1 MHEAPYEFKVN
12 IEYNWIVWELEYA
25 SIEDSARIRKM
36 DYSIIE
42 KKSQVIHLRKLLKMR
57 IARIKKLK
65 PKGWEVAVKSM
76 TSSLEAVQ
84 NELAMRKMYG
94 NDWSKRREEK

>member
-1 MHEAPYEFKVN
+1 
-12 IEYNWIVWELEYA
+12 
-25 SIEDSARIRKM
+25 M

-42 KKSQVIHLRKLLKMR
+42 KKSQVVHLKKLLKMR
-57 IARIKKLK
+57 IARISKKK

-84 NELAMRKMYG
+84 NELAMRRMYG
-94 NDWSKRREEK
+94 NDWSKRRQNEK